1 MIFYFI
7 FVDEKSIIQLCL
19 QTSSS
24 EKSGNYKNMSKNV
37 ILLKQSNKSFFII
50 LKYLLFNKKSD
61 FYLI

>member
-1 MIFYFI
+1 MINKMIFYFI

-37 ILLKQSNKSFFII
+37 ILLKQSNKSFFYYIEIFII
-50 LKYLLFNKKSD
+50 
-61 FYLI
+61 